1 MVVVDTSV
9 WIDFFR
15 NPSGEDNG
23 RLEEL
28 IRENNRAAICGL
40 ILQEILQG
48 IRDRKS
54 FEFTRNRLIFLP
66 YLEASREVHLLAASL
81 YRDLRTRGITVPST
95 DTVIAAVAIHHGCS
109 LYTRDRHFSEI
120 ARHSRLKLFPD
131 SA

>member
-9 WIDFFR
+9 WVDFFR
-15 NPSGEDNG
+15 NPAGEANG

-28 IRENNRAAICGL
+28 IRENNRTAICGL

-54 FEFTRNRLIFLP
+54 FELTRQRLLFLP
-66 YLEASREVHLLAASL
+66 YLETPREVHLLAASL

-95 DTVIAAVAIHHGCS
+95 DTAIAAVAIHHEFP
-109 LYTRDRHFSEI
+109 LFTRDTRFSQI
-120 ARHSRLKLFPD
+120 ARHSRLKLFT
-131 SA
+131 